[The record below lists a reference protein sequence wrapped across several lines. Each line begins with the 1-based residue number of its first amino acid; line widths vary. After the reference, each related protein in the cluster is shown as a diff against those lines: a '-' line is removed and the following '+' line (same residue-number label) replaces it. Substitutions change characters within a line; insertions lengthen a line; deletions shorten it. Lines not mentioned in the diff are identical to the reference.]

1 MLEAINQLMYY
12 FSHLKT
18 TEHLDWVT
26 IVLTIILN
34 IFVIWLFLKFDEKED
49 AKMWIISLVLA
60 NIILIPVFK
69 DVYTYETVN
78 NPPVTQFNKTKAEV
92 AKDYP
97 YCLQLTNE
105 DSNDNYHS
113 YLLFFKNAQAA
124 QSTLTTLNAAANND
138 NDNASV
144 ILTPDKNIVVMSC
157 STKMIN
163 THALSYTLIVKDY
176 KSLTK
181 SKVVKVDNAQYALQP
196 TKNLKLY

>member
-1 MLEAINQLMYY
+1 MEVINKLMYY
-12 FSHLKT
+12 FSNLKT
-18 TEHLDWVT
+18 TTHLDWVT
-26 IVLTIILN
+26 IVLAIILN

-78 NPPVTQFNKTKAEV
+78 NPPVTQFNKAKAEV
-92 AKDYP
+92 EKDYP
-97 YCLQLTNE
+97 YCLQLITS
-105 DSNDNYHS
+105 DKQHS
-113 YLLFFKNAQAA
+113 YMVFSKSAHNV
-124 QSTLTTLNAAANND
+124 QSTLNALNAAANND
-138 NDNASV
+138 NNNASV
-144 ILTPDKNIVVMSC
+144 ILTPNKNTVIMSC

-181 SKVVKVDNAQYALQP
+181 SKVVKVNNAQYALKS

>member
-1 MLEAINQLMYY
+1 MEAINQLMYY

-18 TEHLDWVT
+18 TTHLNWMT
-26 IVLTIILN
+26 IGLAIILN
-34 IFVIWLFLKFDEKED
+34 IFVIWISIKLVGRKN
-49 AKMWIISLVLA
+49 AKIWIVSLILA

-78 NPPVTQFNKTKAEV
+78 NPPIAQFNKTKSEV
-92 AKDYP
+92 EKDYP
-97 YCLQLTNE
+97 YCLQIITK
-105 DSNDNYHS
+105 DKQHS
-113 YLLFFKNAQAA
+113 YMVFSKSAHNV
-124 QSTLTTLNAAANND
+124 QSTLNALNAATNKYN

-144 ILTPDKNIVVMSC
+144 ILTPDKNTVIMSC

-163 THALSYTLIVKDY
+163 THALNYTLIVKDY

-181 SKVVKVDNAQYALQP
+181 SKVVKVHNAQYAMDS